1 MNLESRTSRVK
12 RSVSFFTALC
22 VLGLAGCDQSESD
35 LATPKYS
42 ATVTKTE
49 FGIPHI
55 TADSWGSLGFGEAYT
70 AAEDQVCNMAL
81 ALVQSRGE
89 SAAVFGPG
97 PKNRNASRDIV
108 VKALAISE
116 KAQRALAEQTPQI
129 REWIEGY
136 AAGYSQ
142 YVTEQQ
148 GSFGAWCDQADWVQP
163 ATAEDFMAQ
172 YVTLV
177 YTLPRI
183 AGAITAAAPPSIE
196 ASVATATHQ
205 TSAFAPDAS
214 VDSEQSAVSSRLG
227 GNRIA
232 ALDQAPSLNETLTD
246 IKLRD
251 MGSNAWAIGA
261 NRSENGKGL
270 LLANP
275 HYPWY
280 GIARFWEKH
289 LTIPGVYNAYGAGL
303 IGTPGVAIGFNDAVG
318 WSHTVSNSKRTVIYQ
333 LRLNPD
339 NPSQYRFEDEWRS
352 LTSTNVNVAIKTP
365 QGSANETHTVWF
377 SHHGPLMALPELSDD
392 PLTVF
397 AIRDANA
404 ENIHTFAQWQAMGSA
419 QSMDAFIDAHRQY
432 NAMPWVNT
440 IAASADGRAVYID
453 NSNVGALSDEA
464 INAWHETT
472 KAVPKLQY
480 LFLSEGLVI
489 LDGSKAMNE
498 WLETESPIPHT
509 EPFERRPLIE
519 SQQYVFNAN
528 DSYWLSDPE
537 NPAASLSP
545 LYGPTMTPRSVRT
558 RMNIALLRP
567 DSNYGYAGV
576 DGKFNRDEIQTALFS
591 NDSLTAGMLLP
602 ELLAGCRSKPKRVV
616 NNTAMNLEDA
626 CAILDSWDRRFNSES
641 RGAVLFREWIT
652 RYPYDET
659 YLGSSLFRNGFNPAK
674 PATTPSGLADVE
686 GALDKLAEAVLLL
699 RGEGIALDTALGN
712 LQLGY
717 RFDRQYSVHGGN
729 RHEGIA
735 NLQVTNTPGDNP
747 TETPIFSGSDNFV
760 SDSYSLSETGYN
772 VVHGSSFIMTLSW
785 TDEGPEAEA
794 LLSYS
799 QSGDPNSPHFDDQ
812 TQLYAEK
819 AWRPIRYSPVD
830 IEENAV
836 STRIVSSSN

>member
-1 MNLESRTSRVK
+1 MSSGLPTTHAMRII
-12 RSVSFFTALC
+12 SFITALC
-22 VLGLAGCDQSESD
+22 ALSIAGCDQSKND

-70 AAEDQVCNMAL
+70 AAEDQLCNMAL

-89 SAAVFGPG
+89 SAAVFGSG

-116 KAQRALAEQTPQI
+116 KSQRALAEQTPQI

-148 GSFGAWCDQADWVQP
+148 GNFGSWCDQADWVRP
-163 ATAEDFMAQ
+163 ATAEEFMAQ

-183 AGAITAAAPPSIE
+183 AGAITAAAPPITESS
-196 ASVATATHQ
+196 AAATTSL
-205 TSAFAPDAS
+205 TSASARALFA
-214 VDSEQSAVSSRLG
+214 DSEHGSAPINDRG
-227 GNRIA
+227 IRIA
-232 ALDQAPSLNETLTD
+232 ALDEAPSTEDTLTD
-246 IKLRD
+246 MKLRD

-303 IGTPGVAIGFNDAVG
+303 IGTPGVAVGFNDAVG

-333 LRLNPD
+333 LTLNPD
-339 NPSQYRFEDEWRS
+339 DPSQYRFEDDWRS
-352 LTSTNVNVAIKTP
+352 LTSTDINIAIKTP
-365 QGSANETHTVWF
+365 DGSVTKAHRVWF
-377 SHHGPLMALPELSDD
+377 SHHGPLMALPGLSGD
-392 PLTVF
+392 PMTVF
-397 AIRDANA
+397 AVRDANA
-404 ENIHTFAQWQAMGSA
+404 ENIHTFAQWQAMGRA
-419 QSMDAFIDAHRQY
+419 QNMDAFIDAHRQY

-453 NSNVGALSDEA
+453 NTNVGALSDSA
-464 INAWHETT
+464 IDAWQETI

-480 LFLSEGLVI
+480 LFLSKGLVI
-489 LDGSKAMNE
+489 LDGSKAMND
-498 WLETESPIPHT
+498 WLETASPVPNT

-519 SQQYVFNAN
+519 SDRYVFNAN

-537 NPAASLSP
+537 NPVASLSP

-567 DSNYGYAGV
+567 DSDYSYAGA

-591 NDSLTAGMLLP
+591 NDSLTAAMLLP
-602 ELLAGCRSKPKRVV
+602 ELLSACRENPDRVIDEV
-616 NNTAMNLEDA
+616 RVNLEEA
-626 CAILDSWDRRFNSES
+626 CAVLTGWGRNFNSES

-659 YLGSSLFRNGFNPAK
+659 YLGSSLFKDGFNPTE
-674 PATTPSGLADVE
+674 PATTPSGLANTD

-699 RGEGIALDTALGN
+699 KGEGIALDTALGN
-712 LQLGY
+712 LQIGHRL
-717 RFDRQYSVHGGN
+717 DRQYPVHGGN

-735 NLQVTNTPGDNP
+735 NLQVTNTPGNNP
-747 TETPIFSGSDNFV
+747 TETPVFSGSNRFIA
-760 SDSYSLSETGYN
+760 DSSSLSETGYN
-772 VVHGSSFIMTLSW
+772 VVHGSSFIMTLGW
-785 TDEGPEAEA
+785 TEDGPEAEA

-819 AWRPIRYSPVD
+819 AWRAIRYTPVD

-836 STRIVSSSN
+836 STRIISSSN

>member
-1 MNLESRTSRVK
+1 MSSHSPIATVK
-12 RSVSFFTALC
+12 CVVSFFAFVSL
-22 VLGLAGCDQSESD
+22 LSIAGCGGSESD
-35 LATPKYS
+35 LAIPKYT

-70 AAEDQVCNMAL
+70 AAEDQLCNMAL

-89 SAAVFGPG
+89 SAAVFGAG

-116 KAQRALAEQTPQI
+116 NSARALSEQTPQI

-136 AAGYSQ
+136 TAGYNQ

-148 GSFGAWCDQADWVQP
+148 GNYGSWCDQAEWVRTVS
-163 ATAEDFMAQ
+163 ANEFMAQ

-183 AGAITAAAPPSIE
+183 AGAITAAAPP
-196 ASVATATHQ
+196 A
-205 TSAFAPDAS
+205 
-214 VDSEQSAVSSRLG
+214 AVSSVV
-227 GNRIA
+227 A
-232 ALDQAPSLNETLTD
+232 ARSAAAAETIGHSPKQLVLANASDSSLRVASLIEAPSVEETLTEM
-246 IKLRD
+246 KLRD
-251 MGSNAWAIGA
+251 MGSNAWAIA
-261 NRSENGKGL
+261 SNRSENGKGL

-303 IGTPGVAIGFNDAVG
+303 IGAPGVAIGFNDAVG

-333 LRLNPD
+333 LSLNRED
-339 NPSQYRFEDEWRS
+339 PSQYRFEDEWRS
-352 LTSTNVNVAIKTP
+352 LNATEVTVAVKTP
-365 QGSANETHTVWF
+365 EGLVDKKHTVWF
-377 SHHGPLMALPELSDD
+377 SHHGPLMALPGLSED
-392 PLTVF
+392 PMTAF
-397 AIRDANA
+397 AVRDANA

-419 QSMDAFIDAHRQY
+419 QNMDAFIDAHRQY

-440 IAASADGRAVYID
+440 IAASAEGRAVYID
-453 NSNVGALSDEA
+453 NTNVGALSEEA
-464 INAWHETT
+464 IGAWHQTI

-480 LFLSEGLVI
+480 LFLSKGLVV
-489 LDGSKAMNE
+489 LDGSKAMND
-498 WLETESPIPHT
+498 WVATESPVPHT
-509 EPFERRPLIE
+509 EPFDRRPLIE

-528 DSYWLSDPE
+528 DSYWLSDPD

-567 DSNYGYAGV
+567 DSDYGYAGD
-576 DGKFNRDEIQTALFS
+576 DGKFNRDEMQTALFS
-591 NDSLTAGMLLP
+591 NDSLTGAMLLP
-602 ELLAGCRSKPKRVV
+602 ELLAACRENPNRVIDEVRV
-616 NNTAMNLEDA
+616 NLGEA
-626 CAILDSWDRRFNSES
+626 CAVLTNWDRSFNSES

-659 YLGSSLFRNGFNPAK
+659 YLGSSLFQNSFNPTQA
-674 PATTPSGLADVE
+674 ATTPSGLANADA
-686 GALDKLAEAVLLL
+686 ALDKLAEAVLLL
-699 RGEGIALDTALGN
+699 QGEGIALDTALGN
-712 LQLGY
+712 LQIGH
-717 RFDRQYSVHGGN
+717 RFDRQYPLHGGN

-735 NLQVTNTPGDNP
+735 NLQVTNTPGNNP
-747 TETPIFSGSDNFV
+747 TETPLFSGSNQFIA
-760 SDSYSLSETGYN
+760 DSNSLSETGYN
-772 VVHGSSFIMTLSW
+772 VVHGSSFIMTLGW
-785 TDEGPEAEA
+785 TDDGPEAEA

-819 AWRPIRYSPVD
+819 AWRPIRYTLDD
-830 IEENAV
+830 IAENAV
-836 STRIVSSSN
+836 STHVISSSK